1 MLDALRPVRTVLYT
15 PEEPAV
21 CGRNCSQPSRGP
33 LEWRGQNA
41 TVRHSRSLNS
51 AAHLGKGE
59 TALQCRLRTFGA
71 SAYYGAWSKAHAAY
85 QLVRE
90 HEENVPPP
98 PPVPSPALVLP
109 AANGSHESAAPQD
122 EVAKAASGGPKE
134 FPVPTI
140 SAAVRRPNGWRRGRR
155 RRAIQSSSSTSPNL
169 KPRAVPAASRAAA
182 GTRAAASG
190 GIGGRALAE
199 SREPF
204 RYDFIVYLQL
214 RPLVCAAAARDR
226 RFSREQVSVPF

>member
-1 MLDALRPVRTVLYT
+1 MLPPASPSPPPPSLKLAVCFVGLLRTLPGLSRHMRENLLSGGLADDTSRADGFVVAELDNLSSASVGSRAFQKGVSMMLDALRPVRTVLYT

-33 LEWRGQNA
+33 LEWRGQNV

-90 HEENVPPP
+90 HEEL
-98 PPVPSPALVLP
+98 SLI
-109 AANGSHESAAPQD
+109 H
-122 EVAKAASGGPKE
+122 
-134 FPVPTI
+134 I
-140 SAAVRRPNGWRRGRR
+140 
-155 RRAIQSSSSTSPNL
+155 
-169 KPRAVPAASRAAA
+169 
-182 GTRAAASG
+182 
-190 GIGGRALAE
+190 
-199 SREPF
+199 
-204 RYDFIVYLQL
+204 
-214 RPLVCAAAARDR
+214 
-226 RFSREQVSVPF
+226 